1 MIDHSLMANEAIENV
16 KRIAFYII
24 NEEVIEKS
32 NPYIEFLLRE
42 MATTLIKM
50 SKKESRTIL
59 SILKSV
65 NNELDGKEMTF
76 L

>member
-42 MATTLIKM
+42 MATTVIKM
-50 SKKESRTIL
+50 SKKESGIVL

-65 NNELDGKEMTF
+65 NNEVDGKEMTF

>member
-1 MIDHSLMANEAIENV
+1 MELNGVLEYIGNK

-50 SKKESRTIL
+50 SKKESGTVL